1 MDRAIREALSGLI
14 PAFSGELPA
23 ELVELATSLVVQ
35 SRSKAS
41 ALKKDEEIARPYA
54 CANLACERYEI
65 WEKKNSCALVRSNLQ
80 KIGSSC
86 C

>member
-1 MDRAIREALSGLI
+1 MDKAIREALSGLI

-41 ALKKDEEIARPYA
+41 SLKKDEEIARPYA

-65 WEKKNSCALVRSNLQ
+65 WKKNSCALVRSNTQ
-80 KIGSSC
+80 KTDSSYR
-86 C
+86 